1 MTAWSSTRFP
11 GFALGGIPYGGV
23 GVVVMCSTRSLRGII
38 LIETGKKKYGVT
50 PADEAE
56 FLSELEGFLEAR

>member
-1 MTAWSSTRFP
+1 MWGWSSTRFP

-23 GVVVMCSTRSLRGII
+23 GIVVMCATRSLKGII

-50 PADEAE
+50 PSDEAA
-56 FLSELEGFLEAR
+56 FLSELEGFLEAQ